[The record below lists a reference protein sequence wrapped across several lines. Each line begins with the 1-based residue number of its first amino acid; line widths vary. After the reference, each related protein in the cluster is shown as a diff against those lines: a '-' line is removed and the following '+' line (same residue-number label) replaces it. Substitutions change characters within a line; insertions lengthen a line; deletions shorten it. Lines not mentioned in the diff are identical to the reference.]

1 MREQLTSA
9 IGTAARVD
17 ALLVLIDETFMDTL
31 EANLQYN
38 FMTLQDLVR
47 DLIGKLDTLENAM
60 RREAAYNESA
70 S

>member
-38 FMTLQDLVR
+38 FITLQDLVK
-47 DLIGKLDTLENAM
+47 DLIGKLDTLENDM

>member
-9 IGTAARVD
+9 IGTAARID

-38 FMTLQDLVR
+38 FMTLQDLVK
-47 DLIGKLDTLENAM
+47 DLIGKLDILENDM

>member
-38 FMTLQDLVR
+38 FLTLQDLVK

>member
-47 DLIGKLDTLENAM
+47 DLIGKLDTLENDM
-60 RREAAYNESA
+60 RREAAHNESA

>member
-9 IGTAARVD
+9 IGTAARID

-38 FMTLQDLVR
+38 FMTIQDLVK
-47 DLIGKLDTLENAM
+47 DLIGKLDSLENDM